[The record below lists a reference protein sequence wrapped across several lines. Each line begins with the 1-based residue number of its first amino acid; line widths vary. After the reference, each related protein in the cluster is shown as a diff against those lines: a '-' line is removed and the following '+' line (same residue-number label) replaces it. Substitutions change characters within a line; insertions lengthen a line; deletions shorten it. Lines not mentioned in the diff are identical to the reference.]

1 MKKIFSAVFFVAIGM
16 QIDVYELWG
25 AAGLIG
31 GIAAFTLVARPLAV
45 TSALALSGTPLKD
58 ALRTGLTGTP
68 IGEFSFIIA
77 QLGVTMAV
85 VPPRFYPMAVGVS
98 LVTTLIAPMLTRHS
112 EKIAD
117 AILRRQPRWLADWG
131 GAYLG
136 WLDGL
141 QQRRSRNLLWQLSR
155 KRLIQVGVGTL
166 FVTGV
171 VVFSGQFFSM
181 AEAWIGRDRLFPHD
195 LELCFG
201 ATLVLLILAPLV
213 AIWRNVSAMA
223 MLYAEVSTKG
233 HPHAQR
239 LRTLVETVLK
249 IIAGG
254 GMFVWLAAI
263 QPAEGQ
269 GQWLL
274 LFSAVV
280 AGVALL
286 VLRRKL
292 IYWHSEM
299 EVELISVI
307 ETGDNKMTA
316 TTAPWLQPHG
326 EWNLHMIDCTLPDL
340 ADCQGKKIS
349 ELGLRS
355 RFGCSVVGIER
366 QGFMI
371 PLPPPEAVLFPRDK
385 VLLLGTSEQ
394 VTAGKALLGVVS
406 GASGS
411 DSLFGEVRMEAML
424 VPRWSP
430 AAGRT
435 LGELSPAQIHGVQI
449 AGVNRNGLRVLNP
462 TAAESMRSGDEVLV
476 LGAPM
481 QIAKFKIWL
490 RERVEEEPAALKA
503 D

>member
-1 MKKIFSAVFFVAIGM
+1 
-16 QIDVYELWG
+16 
-25 AAGLIG
+25 
-31 GIAAFTLVARPLAV
+31 
-45 TSALALSGTPLKD
+45 
-58 ALRTGLTGTP
+58 
-68 IGEFSFIIA
+68 
-77 QLGVTMAV
+77 
-85 VPPRFYPMAVGVS
+85 
-98 LVTTLIAPMLTRHS
+98 
-112 EKIAD
+112 
-117 AILRRQPRWLADWG
+117 
-131 GAYLG
+131 
-136 WLDGL
+136 
-141 QQRRSRNLLWQLSR
+141 
-155 KRLIQVGVGTL
+155 
-166 FVTGV
+166 
-171 VVFSGQFFSM
+171 
-181 AEAWIGRDRLFPHD
+181 
-195 LELCFG
+195 
-201 ATLVLLILAPLV
+201 
-213 AIWRNVSAMA
+213 
-223 MLYAEVSTKG
+223 
-233 HPHAQR
+233 
-239 LRTLVETVLK
+239 
-249 IIAGG
+249 
-254 GMFVWLAAI
+254 MFVWLAAI
-263 QPAEGQ
+263 QPAEGH

-286 VLRRKL
+286 LLRRKM

-316 TTAPWLQPHG
+316 TTAHWLQPHG
-326 EWNLHMIDCTLPDL
+326 EWNLHMIECTLPDL

-371 PLPPPEAVLFPRDK
+371 PMPPPEAVLFPRDK

-394 VTAGKALLGVVS
+394 VTAGKAFLGVVS

-411 DSLFGEVRMEAML
+411 DSLFEEVRMEAMM
-424 VPRWSP
+424 VPRWSR

-490 RERVEEEPAALKA
+490 RERAEEEPAALKA